1 MSAQRG
7 FTLLE
12 LMIVVAIAAVL
23 MALAGPGLRS
33 FFLSGARGDAAA
45 ALYGAMVQARAE
57 AISRNNTVTLC
68 PRAAGTSASYPQCGS
83 GSTASWAHGWVTY
96 RDSAPNTTGSK
107 PTVAADILSIGE
119 PIDGAL
125 KYLVDPASTSV
136 VQFEPSG
143 RLSASSRVNLR
154 LCKTGDS
161 SFDGRRVSIDPN
173 GRIRL
178 SRDTGCSV

>member
-1 MSAQRG
+1 MSEQRG

-23 MALAGPGLRS
+23 LALAGPGLRS

-57 AISRNNTVTLC
+57 AISRNNTINLC
-68 PRAAGTSASYPQCGS
+68 PRAAATSASYPLCS
-83 GSTASWAHGWVTY
+83 FASDANWANGWVIY
-96 RDSAPNTTGSK
+96 RDSAPNSSGSK
-107 PTVAADILSIGE
+107 PAAAADVLYVGE
-119 PIDGAL
+119 P
-125 KYLVDPASTSV
+125 VDAVFRYVVEPAATGL

-143 RLSASSRVNLR
+143 RLGASSRISLR
-154 LCKTGDS
+154 LCKSGDS
-161 SFDGRRVSIDPN
+161 AFDGRRVSIDPN

-178 SRDTGCSV
+178 ARDSGCSV

>member
-1 MSAQRG
+1 MSEQRG

-23 MALAGPGLRS
+23 LAIAGPGLRS

-57 AISRNNTVTLC
+57 AISRNNTITLC
-68 PRAAGTSASYPQCGS
+68 PRAAATSTSYPRCAS
-83 GSTASWAHGWVTY
+83 GGTASWADGWVIY
-96 RDSAPNTTGSK
+96 RDSAPNTAGSK
-107 PTVAADILSIGE
+107 PSDAADILAVGE
-119 PIDGAL
+119 PIDAVFD
-125 KYLVDPASTSV
+125 YLVEPASTSV

-143 RLSASSRVNLR
+143 RLGASSRVNLR

-178 SRDTGCSV
+178 ARDSGCSV